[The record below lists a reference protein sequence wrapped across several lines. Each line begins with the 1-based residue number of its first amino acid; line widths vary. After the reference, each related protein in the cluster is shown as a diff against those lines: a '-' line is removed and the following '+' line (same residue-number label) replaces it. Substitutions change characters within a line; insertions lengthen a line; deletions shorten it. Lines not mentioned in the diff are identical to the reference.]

1 MSDLYQPT
9 SEFLKAVAAN
19 NVPLSGGAL
28 ADANLHRLIQMMRDE
43 DRTNRDW
50 ATFLLAI
57 EDIDT
62 SVVRDALM
70 QAATDEDD
78 YVRAEAVYGLA
89 RRDPTVALPFVQA
102 ELRADAV
109 AVAVFEA
116 AELCAHPSLIDVLRQ
131 LAEPS
136 DSPYLDG
143 LAADALAACESGT
156 PPY

>member
-1 MSDLYQPT
+1 MGHRYEPT

-19 NVPLSGGAL
+19 NIPLSGGEL
-28 ADANLHRLIQMMRDE
+28 ANVNLERLIQMTRDE

-50 ATFLLAI
+50 ATFLLAV

-62 SVVRDALM
+62 SEVRDALV
-70 QAATDEDD
+70 QAALDD
-78 YVRAEAVYGLA
+78 DDFVRAEAVYGLA
-89 RRDPTVALPFVQA
+89 RRDPAVALPFVQA
-102 ELRADAV
+102 ELRADSV

-116 AELCAHPSLIDVLRQ
+116 AALCAHPSLIDGLRN

-136 DSPYLDG
+136 DSPYLDN